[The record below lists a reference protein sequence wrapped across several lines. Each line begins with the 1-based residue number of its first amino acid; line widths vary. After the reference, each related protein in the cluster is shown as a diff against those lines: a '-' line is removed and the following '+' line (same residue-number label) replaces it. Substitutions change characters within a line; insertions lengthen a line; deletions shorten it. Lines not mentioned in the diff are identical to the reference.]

1 MLINLT
7 RGEERG
13 QRKDMPEKI
22 APKEWVDH
30 QAENEW
36 LLECFDCQSIQK
48 SFKRVRWL
56 EHLNKE

>member
-30 QAENEW
+30 QVENE
-36 LLECFDCQSIQK
+36 
-48 SFKRVRWL
+48 
-56 EHLNKE
+56 